1 MEKKLIY
8 NAIRTPD
15 GTVIESRHRHDY
27 VSHTDKNGDYYSND
41 GGVDYLHRTVND
53 IPAEDLSLYEDAP
66 HEVIREYLSRG
77 GRGIDG
83 TEPLKY
89 VLMKDINDEW
99 LDAIIVYENEH
110 RPNNPY
116 LKFFAAE
123 KEFRNGK
130 R

>member
-15 GTVIESRHRHDY
+15 GTVLESHHRHDY
-27 VSHTDKNGDYYSND
+27 VSHTDKNGDYYSTD
-41 GGVDYLHRTVND
+41 GGVDYLRRTVNE
-53 IPAEDLSLYEDAP
+53 IPAEDLSLYDDAP
-66 HEVIREYLSRG
+66 HEVIREHLSRG
-77 GRGIDG
+77 GRGKNMD
-83 TEPLKY
+83 EPLKY

-116 LKFFAAE
+116 LKFFVAE
-123 KEFRNGK
+123 KEFRKNK
-130 R
+130 